1 MSRSHHLFYDAVQ
14 MTRTEALG
22 EFEQIV
28 LLAIVRLEASAYGT
42 TIRREIEART
52 GRLVAIGAL
61 YTALERLERKGY
73 VGSMLSDPTPQRG
86 GRSKRFFMLKA
97 AGVAALKRSRQALDR
112 MWADVN
118 PNAIRSKG

>member
-1 MSRSHHLFYDAVQ
+1 MA
-14 MTRTEALG
+14 EALG

-28 LLAIVRLEASAYGT
+28 LLAIVRLTGDAYGT
-42 TIRREIEART
+42 TIRREIESRT

-73 VGSMLSDPTPQRG
+73 VGSLLSDPTPQRG
-86 GRSKRFFMLKA
+86 GRSKRYFTLRP

-118 PNAIRSKG
+118 PDALSVRTRG

>member
-1 MSRSHHLFYDAVQ
+1 MFSHLFYTAVQ
-14 MTRTEALG
+14 MTEALG

-28 LLAIVRLEASAYGT
+28 LLAIVRLAGDAYGT

-73 VGSMLSDPTPQRG
+73 IGSSMSDPTPQRG
-86 GRSKRFFMLKA
+86 GRSKRYVTLKA
-97 AGVAALKRSRQALDR
+97 AGIAALKRSRQALDQ

-118 PNAIRSKG
+118 PDALSVRTRG

>member
-1 MSRSHHLFYDAVQ
+1 

-28 LLAIVRLEASAYGT
+28 LLAIVRLEAEAYGT